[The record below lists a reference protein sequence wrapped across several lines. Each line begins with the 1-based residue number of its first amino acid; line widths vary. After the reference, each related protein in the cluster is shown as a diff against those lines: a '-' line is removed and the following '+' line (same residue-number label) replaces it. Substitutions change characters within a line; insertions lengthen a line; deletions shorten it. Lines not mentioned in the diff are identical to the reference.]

1 MLQQDFKK
9 LSEHGV
15 TAKLLCRKLNLKG
28 KTPIRAK
35 KYKPTNLFPLMREN
49 INDENVREIINE
61 VAQELQIDLS
71 SSTVQNT

>member
-1 MLQQDFKK
+1 MLQEDFKK
-9 LSEHGV
+9 LNEHGV

-35 KYKPTNLFPLMREN
+35 NYKPTNLFPLIREN

-61 VAQELQIDLS
+61 VAEELQIELGNY
-71 SSTVQNT
+71 TVQNT